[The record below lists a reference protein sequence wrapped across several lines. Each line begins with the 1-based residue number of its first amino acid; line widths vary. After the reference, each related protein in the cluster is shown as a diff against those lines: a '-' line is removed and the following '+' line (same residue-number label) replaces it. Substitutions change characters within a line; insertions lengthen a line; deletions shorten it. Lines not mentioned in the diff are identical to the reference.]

1 MKNTRIIM
9 SLKNMKFHELAVKR
23 LQQKSAFSYFKLE
36 VNSELCE
43 LSLQTLGLE

>member
-1 MKNTRIIM
+1 M
-9 SLKNMKFHELAVKR
+9 SLKNMKVHEGVVKG

-43 LSLQTLGLE
+43 LSLQMPGLEWT